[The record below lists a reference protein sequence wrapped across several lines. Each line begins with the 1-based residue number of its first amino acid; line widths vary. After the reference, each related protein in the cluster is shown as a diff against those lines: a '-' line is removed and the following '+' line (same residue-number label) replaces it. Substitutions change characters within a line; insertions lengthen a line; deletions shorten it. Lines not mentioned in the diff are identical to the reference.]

1 MAHDLGDH
9 CIRVNSVVSGW
20 IMTERQKEM
29 WVTLEAL
36 AKQVD
41 RQCLPDPIDPVDVE
55 CMVLFLASDDT
66 AMCCAG
72 NFVVEAGSI

>member
-1 MAHDLGDH
+1 M
-9 CIRVNSVVSGW
+9 
-20 IMTERQKEM
+20 
-29 WVTLEAL
+29 LEAL